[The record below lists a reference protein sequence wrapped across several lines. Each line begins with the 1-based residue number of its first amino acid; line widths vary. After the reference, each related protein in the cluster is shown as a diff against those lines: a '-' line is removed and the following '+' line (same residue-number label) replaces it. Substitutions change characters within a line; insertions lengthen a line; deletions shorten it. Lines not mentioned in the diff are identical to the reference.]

1 MSTTPYQF
9 IKRGNLFITP
19 VGPSISE
26 APYPTQS
33 FTKPREFS
41 LWVRGK
47 VEEPEF
53 QLDQARMPPS
63 MYQEVR
69 KDLSKYSSVPVSRS
83 AFRRSQH
90 AYVGVIDSLGKPF
103 YFALDSRGFSCR
115 EAPVNDDRVW
125 KTFDRLAGEE
135 QLMAI
140 KQRRHRADEEMEQ
153 VDRELSEPLLVIS
166 KGLKKAK
173 VKIEQWP
180 LLHGSSTSTTVS
192 MPKEKKERFLAAI
205 GKRGGKPPSPSHW
218 TRVTEHGYD
227 THNAEGER
235 IKKPSLYQRARGLL
249 GKPRTDITEEGHPT
263 KPQLPAARVVRQLG
277 SGAKKVEKAGRR
289 KGDVIPG
296 GLADKKAPSDFDPKK
311 LAAGIK
317 VEMEHTSS
325 RTIAREIAMDH
336 LTEDPRYYEKLKTI
350 EKDCSKTSAPGG
362 CGCHACEVK
371 KALPKKGHAAAA
383 QASFLAHQAS
393 DRAHSFRYAHSPPY
407 EHSHEHAYD
416 AHRIAAR
423 AFTAIG
429 KHTKAQEHQ
438 EHGEW
443 HRKFANQRRKNFQA
457 DLKATGY
464 HDGTVEKALPKKS
477 KEEPVKKPKPTS
489 GASKKQMG
497 AGGKTRYTYLQ
508 EGKAK
513 LPKPTP
519 LVVALPQETRQN
531 VDPAEL
537 ANQLGISKLTLTKI
551 ASKLGRKGFS
561 RYMRSHLKRFAAKHR
576 LGHDYW
582 DQIYGT
588 VVQTS
593 VQNEE
598 KTFGSP

>member
-9 IKRGNLFITP
+9 ISRGNLFITP

-90 AYVGVIDSLGKPF
+90 AYVGVIDSLGKPY

-125 KTFDRLAGEE
+125 KTFDQLAGEE

-140 KQRRHRADEEMEQ
+140 KQRRHAADEEMEQ

-180 LLHGSSTSTTVS
+180 LLHGSSTSTTVR

-205 GKRGGKPPSPSHW
+205 GKRGGKPPSPSHL

-227 THNAEGER
+227 THNAQGER

-277 SGAKKVEKAGRR
+277 SGKK
-289 KGDVIPG
+289 
-296 GLADKKAPSDFDPKK
+296 
-311 LAAGIK
+311 
-317 VEMEHTSS
+317 
-325 RTIAREIAMDH
+325 
-336 LTEDPRYYEKLKTI
+336 
-350 EKDCSKTSAPGG
+350 
-362 CGCHACEVK
+362 
-371 KALPKKGHAAAA
+371 
-383 QASFLAHQAS
+383 
-393 DRAHSFRYAHSPPY
+393 
-407 EHSHEHAYD
+407 
-416 AHRIAAR
+416 
-423 AFTAIG
+423 
-429 KHTKAQEHQ
+429 
-438 EHGEW
+438 
-443 HRKFANQRRKNFQA
+443 
-457 DLKATGY
+457 
-464 HDGTVEKALPKKS
+464 VEKALPKKS
-477 KEEPVKKPKPTS
+477 KEEPVKKPKPAS

-531 VDPAEL
+531 VDPTEL
-537 ANQLGISKLTLTKI
+537 ANQLGVSKLTLTKI